1 MQKEQLQKEAQRYK
15 KDLLNDLDEVKSEGK
30 KWATVGLAVAGGL
43 ALSYL
48 LVKAFSNEEK
58 EKEANSHCGEL
69 VKIPE
74 IPERELY
81 RYVIVEK
88 EQRQQ
93 ESKVWTTLSSIV
105 TPFLITFAREQ
116 LLKFVE
122 KLMMDNESDNDIP
135 TTPTQTTTSH

>member
-1 MQKEQLQKEAQRYK
+1 MRKEQLQEEAQQYK
-15 KDLLNDLDEVKSEGK
+15 KNLLSDLDEVKSEGK

-48 LVKAFSNEEK
+48 LVKAFSNDEK
-58 EKEANSHCGEL
+58 EGTVSSQREL

-74 IPERELY
+74 IPEGELH

-88 EQRQQ
+88 EQHQQ
-93 ESKVWTTLSSIV
+93 ENKVWTTLSSIV

-122 KLMMDNESDNDIP
+122 KLTMNNESDNDIP
-135 TTPTQTTTSH
+135 TTPPQTTTSH

>member
-1 MQKEQLQKEAQRYK
+1 MRKEQLQEEAQQYK
-15 KDLLNDLDEVKSEGK
+15 KNLLSDLDEVKSEGK

-48 LVKAFSNEEK
+48 LVKAFSNDEK
-58 EKEANSHCGEL
+58 EGTVSSRREL

-74 IPERELY
+74 IPEGELH

-88 EQRQQ
+88 EQHQQ
-93 ESKVWTTLSSIV
+93 ENKVWTTLSSIV

-122 KLMMDNESDNDIP
+122 KLTMNNESDNDIP
-135 TTPTQTTTSH
+135 TTPPQTTTSH